1 MKETLSKNEYAYQRL
16 KEEITSG
23 VFIPGEKL
31 VVGSISKRYQVSPM
45 PVRNA
50 INKLQ
55 SEGFVAVT
63 PMCGAHV
70 HVWNYDTFC
79 SLMQISTVLE
89 KTASRLA
96 AHYVTEEILEELR
109 SICKKMESAGLSRNF
124 QLYEQ
129 YNHSFHFLIYR
140 QCRNDDL
147 YEHIQELHEKT
158 YPYTSIS
165 FHIKGRIQ
173 LSMAQH
179 KEWLAALE
187 NHDPDASEAICS
199 LQRVQSYS
207 NFLTHLESCLEHL
220 DDGEAYYYIY
230 GFGSTFANMSVE
242 EIKEKLSS
250 YREAMDI
257 LRN

>member
-1 MKETLSKNEYAYQRL
+1 MKEALSKNEFAYRRL

-23 VFIPGEKL
+23 FFAPGEKL
-31 VVGSISKRYQVSPM
+31 VVSSICKRYQVSPM

-63 PMCGAHV
+63 PMCGARV
-70 HVWNYDTFC
+70 HVWNYDSFC

-96 AHYVTEEILEELR
+96 AYYITDEVLEELKA
-109 SICKKMESAGLSRNF
+109 ICRKMESAGMSRNY

-147 YEHIQELHEKT
+147 FEQIRELHEKT

-165 FHIKGRIQ
+165 FHTAGRIQ

-179 KEWLAALE
+179 KEWLIALE
-187 NHDPDASEAICS
+187 NHDAASSEAICN

-207 NFLTHLESCLEHL
+207 NFLTYLESCLEHL
-220 DDGEAYYYIY
+220 DNAEANYYIY
-230 GFGSTFANMSVE
+230 GFGSNFTNMSIE
-242 EIKEKLSS
+242 EIRNKLVS

-257 LRN
+257 LRT